1 MLSLGQLITW
11 GLVYYT
17 FPLFVVPMEK
27 ELGWSRNEMF
37 GALSG
42 GLLVAG
48 LCSIPVG
55 AWIDRGHGRMLMTGG
70 SLLAAV
76 LLFAWSQVDSLPMF
90 YVIWLGLGACQSV
103 TLYEPAFA
111 VITRVYGPRYR
122 QAILVMT
129 FLGGLAST
137 FGIPFTQLLIER
149 IDWRPT
155 LMVLAAINLGV
166 GVPDPLAVRAGPEG
180 EAVPIAERRRP
191 QAQSSAGKRGPLA
204 MAVRVP
210 AFWGLVVAFAGYGL
224 AFSAMSFHLIP
235 LLAERK
241 VEIGVVMAIIALI
254 GPMQVVGRVLLMA
267 AQNRISTI
275 QLGARIYFAF
285 PVSMAMLAAGISDVY
300 GLILF
305 AIIYGVANGLVTI
318 LRGMAVPEFIGPE
331 GYGVVSGALTMPTN
345 VMRAAG
351 PLMGAFAWSA
361 FGNYTPVLW
370 GLTAIM
376 LVAAGGLRRGGGAV
390 EEAIALAESLRGRSL
405 HARPPGSLGVHAW
418 WLVAAHGV
426 GPIRLGPGQR
436 AARRQPC
443 RRAAS
448 TRLLIAPHQ
457 CQLNNKG
464 RAQTVLSTSTSRW
477 TRVGCRA

>member
-1 MLSLGQLITW
+1 MDGRGKASSIAGGTGPGTGKGPWRKRPSIILWVLSLGQLITW

-27 ELGWSRNEMF
+27 ELGWSRNELF

-55 AWIDRGHGRMLMTGG
+55 AWIDRGHGRLLMTGG
-70 SLLAAV
+70 SLLAATM
-76 LLFAWSQVDSLPMF
+76 LFAWSRIDSLPMF
-90 YVIWLGLGACQSV
+90 FVIWLGLGACQSV

-149 IDWRPT
+149 IDWRPA
-155 LMVLAAINLGV
+155 LVVLAAINV
-166 GVPDPLAVRAGPEG
+166 GVALLIHWLFVPGPAETP
-180 EAVPIAERRRP
+180 VPIAETP
-191 QAQSSAGKRGPLA
+191 KVAQSTVGKRGPLA
-204 MAVRVP
+204 TAVRVP

-241 VEIGVVMAIIALI
+241 IEIGVVMAIIALI

-267 AQNRISTI
+267 AQNRVSTI
-275 QLGARIYFAF
+275 QLGAGIYFAF
-285 PVSMAMLAAGISDVY
+285 PVAMAMLALGVNDVY

-305 AIIYGVANGLVTI
+305 AIIYGVANGLLTI

-345 VMRAAG
+345 IMRAAG

-370 GLTAIM
+370 ALTAIM
-376 LVAAGGLRRGGGAV
+376 LVAAAGFAAA
-390 EEAIALAESLRGRSL
+390 AILSKRQSPY
-405 HARPPGSLGVHAW
+405 PPV
-418 WLVAAHGV
+418 
-426 GPIRLGPGQR
+426 
-436 AARRQPC
+436 
-443 RRAAS
+443 
-448 TRLLIAPHQ
+448 
-457 CQLNNKG
+457 
-464 RAQTVLSTSTSRW
+464 
-477 TRVGCRA
+477 

>member
-1 MLSLGQLITW
+1 VLSLGQLITW

-17 FPLFVVPMEK
+17 FPLFVVPMEQD
-27 ELGWSRNEMF
+27 LGWSRNEMF
-37 GALSG
+37 GALSA

-55 AWIDRGHGRMLMTGG
+55 AWIDRGHGRLLMTGG

-76 LLFAWSQVDSLPMF
+76 LLFAWSQVHSLAMF
-90 YVIWLGLGACQSV
+90 YVIWLGLGACQAV

-111 VITRVYGPRYR
+111 VITRVYGPRFR

-149 IDWRPT
+149 IDWRPA
-155 LMVLAAINLGV
+155 LMVLAAIILGV
-166 GVPDPLAVRAGPEG
+166 AFLIHWLFVPGPQETP
-180 EAVPIAERRRP
+180 VPIAEAP
-191 QAQSSAGKRGPLA
+191 KQSVAKKRGPLA
-204 MAVRVP
+204 AAVRVP

-241 VEIGVVMAIIALI
+241 IEMGVVMAIIALI

-275 QLGARIYFAF
+275 QLGAGIYFAF
-285 PVSMAMLAAGISDVY
+285 PVAMAMLALGISDVY

-305 AIIYGVANGLVTI
+305 AIIYGVANGLLTI

-345 VMRAAG
+345 IMRAAG

-361 FGNYTPVLW
+361 AGSYTPVLW
-370 GLTAIM
+370 GLTVIM
-376 LVAAGGLRRGGGAV
+376 LVAAAGF
-390 EEAIALAESLRGRSL
+390 
-405 HARPPGSLGVHAW
+405 
-418 WLVAAHGV
+418 AAAAMLSKKAS
-426 GPIRLGPGQR
+426 PYPRL
-436 AARRQPC
+436 
-443 RRAAS
+443 
-448 TRLLIAPHQ
+448 
-457 CQLNNKG
+457 
-464 RAQTVLSTSTSRW
+464 
-477 TRVGCRA
+477 

>member
-1 MLSLGQLITW
+1 MRLPSDAALHYASMTMDGQGKEASITGVGGKGPWRKRPSTVLWVLSLGQLITW

-37 GALSG
+37 GALSS

-55 AWIDRGHGRMLMTGG
+55 AWIDRGHGRLLMTGG

-76 LLFAWSQVDSLPMF
+76 LMFAWSQVESLAMF
-90 YVIWLGLGACQSV
+90 YVIWIGLGACQAV

-149 IDWRPT
+149 LSWRPA
-155 LMVLAAINLGV
+155 LVVLAAILVGV
-166 GVPDPLAVRAGPEG
+166 GVLIHWLFVPGPKE
-180 EAVPIAERRRP
+180 EAVPIAKP
-191 QAQSSAGKRGPLA
+191 APTVQSAAKKRGPLA

-275 QLGARIYFAF
+275 QLGAGIYFAF
-285 PVSMAMLAAGISDVY
+285 PISMAMLAMGISDVY

-305 AIIYGVANGLVTI
+305 AIVYGVANGLVTI

-345 VMRAAG
+345 IMRAAG

-361 FGNYTPVLW
+361 AGNYTPVLW

-376 LVAAGGLRRGGGAV
+376 LVAAAGFAAA
-390 EEAIALAESLRGRSL
+390 AILSK
-405 HARPPGSLGVHAW
+405 
-418 WLVAAHGV
+418 
-426 GPIRLGPGQR
+426 
-436 AARRQPC
+436 RQSPW
-443 RRAAS
+443 
-448 TRLLIAPHQ
+448 P
-457 CQLNNKG
+457 K
-464 RAQTVLSTSTSRW
+464 V
-477 TRVGCRA
+477 